1 MGVNT
6 DKGFRKGTV
15 VGRTQF
21 KNEATGH
28 YIKRDTET
36 GRFLAVKKD
45 GTPFKGIRKEAKVLT
60 YKPNPSIKLSTLKK
74 AERAVIA
81 LHNMKR
87 GF

>member
-1 MGVNT
+1 MAVNT
-6 DKGFRKGTV
+6 DKGYRKGSII
-15 VGRTQF
+15 GRTQF
-21 KNEATGH
+21 LNVATGH

-36 GRFLAVKKD
+36 GRILEVKKD
-45 GTPFKGIRKEAKVLT
+45 GTPFKGVRKEAKVVT

-81 LHNMKR
+81 LHNKKR